1 MKKVKELH
9 FKYFYLSN
17 STQCLNVTGNNEL
30 PSYLWL
36 GLVKE
41 KKLKTNNPNIF
52 LVEDDHNFGSVLKA
66 YLEMNDY
73 EVDWITDGKFAI
85 KQFSE
90 NSYDICVLDV
100 MLPNIDGFTIAEN
113 IRKLN
118 PNVPLIFLTAKT
130 LKQDILKGYGF
141 GADDYITKPFDSEV
155 LLCKINA
162 ILNRNINV
170 KEKQDKQDKQEIY
183 IIGKYKYNYNLRT
196 IYLLDKQQQLSP
208 KEAELLTLLCQKM
221 NTLLPRD
228 LALRSI
234 WGDDSYFTTRSMD
247 VFITKLRKYL
257 KDDPAVEIINIHGSG
272 FRLVVSG

>member
-1 MKKVKELH
+1 
-9 FKYFYLSN
+9 
-17 STQCLNVTGNNEL
+17 
-30 PSYLWL
+30 
-36 GLVKE
+36 
-41 KKLKTNNPNIF
+41 
-52 LVEDDHNFGSVLKA
+52 
-66 YLEMNDY
+66 MNDY
-73 EVDWITDGKFAI
+73 KVDWIKDGKFAI

-130 LKQDILKGYGF
+130 LKQDILKGYGL

-162 ILNRNINV
+162 ILNRNLKTKDIPA
-170 KEKQDKQDKQEIY
+170 QQEIY

-196 IYLLDKQQQLSP
+196 IYLSDKEQKLSP
-208 KEAELLTLLCQKM
+208 KEAELLRMLCQKM
-221 NTLLPRD
+221 NDILPRD

-272 FRLVVSG
+272 FRLVVAR